1 MIAGALRRYGPGLL
15 AAAICAFPAPAHAI
29 RLALLVGNDHGH
41 ADDVPLRYAESDATR
56 LAATLTR
63 VGGFAPDAT
72 LVLLGR
78 TAAEI
83 KQAIA
88 GVGARLRATPGEH
101 LVLVYYSGHA
111 DAQAL
116 HLGAT
121 SYPFADL
128 KQEIGALP
136 AATRVLILDACQAG
150 VLTRAKGGHPGLGF
164 DVPQAGVEPVRGLAI
179 LAATAGS
186 ELAQESDPLGG
197 SVFTHHLQLGLSGLA
212 DRNHDGT
219 VTLGEAFD
227 YASERTVATTL
238 ATTTGPQHPTFRLDL
253 AGRDELVLTR
263 PGVRG
268 AGYGQIRLDVPGW
281 YFIRRQDGTIA
292 AEVVSA
298 GGDALAL
305 DPGPYEVDR
314 RREKWL
320 DIAALTIGEGQ
331 VTAISGVPTR
341 QIAFGR
347 MVRKGGGA
355 EIAYGF
361 AVGPSART
369 AIEDLGTSIGM
380 TLAARA
386 DLSFLS
392 LELRLGLGRARDE
405 GAHLAI
411 TTWETTASVA
421 ALRAYDFGR
430 ATRTPLPTVAAGV
443 EAGVADLAQQLD
455 DGTRRNTV
463 SPFLG
468 PTALAELALGR
479 RAFLRAD
486 VRVPVYVIHTAQAFG
501 AAQTRLDPAIAVG
514 LGAGAWF

>member
-1 MIAGALRRYGPGLL
+1 MIARALRRYGPWLL
-15 AAAICAFPAPAHAI
+15 AAAVCAFPARAHAI
-29 RLALLVGNDHGH
+29 RLALLIGNDVGH
-41 ADDVPLRYAESDATR
+41 AGDVHLRYAESDATR

-72 LVLLGR
+72 VVLLGR

-88 GVGARLRATPGEH
+88 GVAARLRTTPGEH
-101 LVLVYYSGHA
+101 LVIVYYSGHA

-116 HLGAT
+116 HLGSS

-164 DVPQAGVEPVRGLAI
+164 DIPQGGVEPVHGLAI

-212 DRNHDGT
+212 DRNRDGA

-227 YASERTVATTL
+227 YASDRTVATTL
-238 ATTTGPQHPTFRLDL
+238 STTTGPQHPTFRLDL

-292 AEVVSA
+292 AEVVSV
-298 GGDALAL
+298 GGEALAL
-305 DPGPYEVDR
+305 DPGPYEVTR
-314 RREKWL
+314 RKQKGL
-320 DIAALTIGEGQ
+320 DVAAVTLGEGQ
-331 VTAISGVPTR
+331 VTAISAVPSR
-341 QIAFGR
+341 PVAFGR

-355 EIAYGF
+355 EIAYGL
-361 AVGPSART
+361 AVGTSARS
-369 AIEDLGTSIGM
+369 AIEDLGRSIGL
-380 TLAARA
+380 TAAARA

-392 LELRLGLGRARDE
+392 LELRFGLGRARDE
-405 GAHLAI
+405 GARLST
-411 TTWETTASVA
+411 TTWETAASVA
-421 ALRAYDFGR
+421 ALRAFDLGR
-430 ATRTPLPTVAAGV
+430 ASHARLPTVAIGV

-455 DGTRRNTV
+455 DGERRNSI
-463 SPFLG
+463 SPFFG
-468 PTALAELALGR
+468 PAALAELSVGS

-486 VRVPVYVIHTAQAFG
+486 VRLPIYVVHAAPPVGTAQ
-501 AAQTRLDPAIAVG
+501 THVDPAVAVG
-514 LGAGAWF
+514 LGAGSWF